1 MRCAALNDNPNNDDL
16 IFEANRLVTHF
27 DDIGDYEKSHIINTL
42 IERFMDY
49 RDLVDETHLLLD
61 TVNKYEIEENSSQI
75 DLDWEGEEWYDDDD
89 EEEGYQP

>member
-1 MRCAALNDNPNNDDL
+1 
-16 IFEANRLVTHF
+16 
-27 DDIGDYEKSHIINTL
+27 
-42 IERFMDY
+42 MDY